1 MEKFNKEKFN
11 KILRTHFIGKNLI
24 YFERLN
30 STNDFA
36 REIEKKSESND
47 TKENLNGTVILS
59 EIQDMGR
66 GRFDRIW
73 LSPCG
78 GLWFTIILIT
88 RINEKD
94 LPKMNLL
101 AAISVAEILLG
112 KYKIKI
118 NVKWPND
125 IYCGEYKL
133 AGILSETEKINSLLY
148 LNIGIGI
155 NVNIN
160 SSVFPNLNLNNLKAT
175 SIMDLLG
182 RKLKREIFLAEILLS
197 FEKNYNYFAET
208 KDFKSIFNKMKHYI
222 IY

>member
-24 YFERLN
+24 CFERLN

-36 REIEKKSESND
+36 LEIEQKSKSND
-47 TKENLNGTVILS
+47 SKENLNGTVILS

-66 GRFDRIW
+66 GRFDRKW

-88 RINEKD
+88 KINEKD
-94 LPKMNLL
+94 FPKMNLL
-101 AAISVAEILLG
+101 SAISIAEILLE

-125 IYCGEYKL
+125 IYSGEYKL
-133 AGILSETEKINSLLY
+133 AGILSESEKINDLLY
-148 LNIGIGI
+148 LNVGIGI
-155 NVNIN
+155 NVNID
-160 SSVFPNLNLNNLKAT
+160 SSVFPNFNLKAT

-182 RKLKREIFLAEILLS
+182 RKLKRETLLANILLA
-197 FEKNYNYFAET
+197 FEKNYNYFIET
-208 KDFKSIFNKMKHYI
+208 GDFKSIFDKIKDHI